1 MNILAF
7 IANIQGFTVIT
18 LALTGIASHVDISQE
33 VHLNLNHAVTLAR
46 FATTTFDV
54 KREASRAIAACA
66 RFRHARKKLADWGEN
81 PSVSGR
87 VRARCTADRALVN
100 KIGRAH
106 V

>member
-46 FATTTFDV
+46 FAAATFDV
-54 KREASRAIAACA
+54 KREASWTITARA
-66 RFRHARKKLADWGEN
+66 RFCDTSKEFADWREN
-81 PSVSGR
+81 SCVSGR

-100 KIGRAH
+100 IH
-106 V
+106 HLI